1 MNAVAVFRALA
12 GESMIGVPVWKVPA
26 HESYSSIERERIWLT
41 SQHEKFQRERD
52 FLFVGFIFF
61 SLLYKDFGCARIS
74 VKMVVARRE
83 VRRPEEMIICFEC
96 HFKNIA
102 YAYFVIASETE
113 KRAK

>member
-12 GESMIGVPVWKVPA
+12 GESLIGVPVWKVPA

-41 SQHEKFQRERD
+41 SQREKFQRERD
-52 FLFVGFIFF
+52 FLFVAFIFF
-61 SLLYKDFGCARIS
+61 LCYIRILAARKIS